1 MPAYYIQINIFCA
14 LILLGV
20 LFLLRRKK
28 GVLPTRRLAFS
39 FVLLAAI
46 ILCLSDIAA
55 WLCDGKSFP
64 GCRQL
69 LELSNMVYYAAIT
82 WTCYAWL
89 NYVDVRIMG
98 FRYGRKSRRLLFMLP
113 VLIMSFLI
121 LINPFT
127 HFCFEVDSENVY
139 SRGDGIILHWI
150 ITWGYLFFAT
160 GLTVYRIRHTESKI
174 ERKQLR
180 PMLWFVVCPALA
192 ATLQM
197 IFYGVTVTQCGIT
210 LSALLITYES
220 LDEQISID
228 NLTGLN
234 NRHALETYISE
245 RLLIPGLNSTV
256 ILCDVDKFK
265 SINDTF
271 GHVTGDLALKQVS
284 DALKYACGLCSAR
297 VFLCRYG
304 GDEFIICGTNM
315 NEADISGLIEN
326 IQSNL
331 EELNRKED
339 SRFQLSLSYGTAAG
353 PCNSHED
360 FENLISQADR
370 SMYEMKKN

>member
-1 MPAYYIQINIFCA
+1 MPVYYIQINIFCA
-14 LILLGV
+14 LILVGV
-20 LFLLRRKK
+20 FFLLRGKR

-39 FVLLAAI
+39 FVLLASV
-46 ILCLSDIAA
+46 LMCLSDIAA
-55 WLCDGKSFP
+55 WLLNGKSFP

-69 LELSNMVYYAAIT
+69 LEVSNMVYFAAIT

-98 FRYGRKSRRLLFMLP
+98 LRYGKKPRRLLFMLP
-113 VLIMSFLI
+113 VLVMTFFI
-121 LINPFT
+121 LLNPFT
-127 HFCFEVDSENVY
+127 HFCFEIDSENIY
-139 SRGDGIILHWI
+139 SRGSGIILHWI
-150 ITWGYLFFAT
+150 ITWGYMFFAT
-160 GLTVYRIRHTESKI
+160 GLTVYKICHTESKI

-180 PMLWFVVCPALA
+180 PMLWFVVCPVVA
-192 ATLQM
+192 AIIQM
-197 IFYGVTVTQCGIT
+197 LFYGVTVTQCGIT

-245 RLLIPGLNSTV
+245 RVRLPGITFSV
-256 ILCDVDKFK
+256 IICDIDRFK
-265 SINDTF
+265 TINDTF
-271 GHVTGDLALKQVS
+271 GHVSGDLALKQLS
-284 DALKYACGLCSAR
+284 DVLKSACGQCRAR

-304 GDEFIICGTNM
+304 GDEFIISGINM
-315 NEADISGLIEN
+315 SETDIADLIEN
-326 IQSNL
+326 ISGDL
-331 EELNRKED
+331 DKLNRRKD
-339 SRFQLSLSYGTAAG
+339 SCFQLSLSYGTAAG

>member
-14 LILLGV
+14 LILVGV

-39 FVLLAAI
+39 FVLIAAI

-89 NYVDVRIMG
+89 NYVDVRILG
-98 FRYGRKSRRLLFMLP
+98 FRYGRRSRRLLFMLP
-113 VLIMSFLI
+113 VLIMTFFI

-127 HFCFEVDSENVY
+127 HFCFEIDSENVY

-160 GLTVYRIRHTESKI
+160 GLTVYKIRRTESKI

-180 PMLWFVVCPALA
+180 PMLWFVVCPALSA
-192 ATLQM
+192 VIQM
-197 IFYGVTVTQCGIT
+197 YFYGVTVTQCGIT

-245 RLLIPGLNSTV
+245 RVHLPGATFSV
-256 ILCDVDKFK
+256 IICDIDKFK

-271 GHVTGDLALKQVS
+271 GHVTGDFALKLVSNVLKDACGMS
-284 DALKYACGLCSAR
+284 DARL
-297 VFLCRYG
+297 FLCRYG
-304 GDEFIICGTNM
+304 GDEFIISGINM
-315 NEADISGLIEN
+315 SEEDEAKLVTDIGN
-326 IQSNL
+326 GL
-331 EELNRKED
+331 EELNGREKV
-339 SRFQLSLSYGTAAG
+339 RFNLSLSYGKAAG
-353 PCNSHED
+353 PCNSHEE
-360 FENLISQADR
+360 FEKLIALADQ
-370 SMYEMKKN
+370 SMYEMKKT